1 MNTKLNFKQ
10 SIIAGAKAAG
20 VSVVINAVL
29 FFIFKALGVFTDD
42 IFLQPGMPL
51 TVVPVIFSS
60 VFPTLVAACVF
71 FLLEKFTNNGFKIFS
86 IVAIVLL
93 LLSFLNPFMAIPGV
107 TVAYGIALNL
117 MHVVVALA
125 LLYFIKNAK

>member
-1 MNTKLNFKQ
+1 MNTKLTFKQ
-10 SIIAGAKAAG
+10 SILAGAKAAG
-20 VSVVINAVL
+20 VSVIINAVL
-29 FFIFKALGVFTDD
+29 FFVFKLLGVFTDD

-60 VFPTLVAACVF
+60 VVPTLVAACVF
-71 FLLEKFTNNGFKIFS
+71 FLIEKFSSKGYMVFS
-86 IVAIVLL
+86 IVATVLL
-93 LLSFLNPFMAIPGV
+93 LLSFINPFVAIPHI

-125 LLYFIKNAK
+125 LLYFIKKAK